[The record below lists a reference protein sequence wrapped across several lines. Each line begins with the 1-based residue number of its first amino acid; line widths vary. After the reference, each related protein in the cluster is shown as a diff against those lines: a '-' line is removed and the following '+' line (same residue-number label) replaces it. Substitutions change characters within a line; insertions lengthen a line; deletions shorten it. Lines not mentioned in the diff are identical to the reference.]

1 MYLPEWVIPFKE
13 SRTEIRFIKGIYY
26 KYEVRYQYN
35 KQKKKTDKITVR
47 LMGKITQEDG
57 FIASDKDL
65 MRQKAN
71 ELPKVDIKNFGI
83 YNLYSTLLSEEI
95 DTLKSIFKDEVA
107 ERLLSFSMMRWA
119 HQSPIKR
126 ASNYHSH
133 DFCSQVWSKSSIS
146 DKLISDSLK
155 FAGQNREAI
164 VEWMNQ
170 MLSKSVCGNN
180 KFIMMDSTHVSTV
193 SEQLGINAKG
203 YNPSHDFDEQ
213 IRLMYL
219 FSSEMKQ
226 PVYYRLINGNI
237 TDISSMSL
245 CVREMNVKDVVF
257 IADKGFYS
265 ENNVRELD
273 KNQLQYI
280 IPLKRNNQLI
290 DFDPLKQ
297 INFKKEIKNFFIYQD
312 RIIWNYQY
320 EKDGKK
326 LIVFL
331 DEKLRV
337 EEEADYLKRI
347 KSHPEN
353 YSKDKF
359 SQKMDGFGTI
369 TIVYKLNSQENQ
381 STQELFEAYKQ
392 RNEVEIMFDSYK
404 NFLHADRM
412 YMHDRHVLEGWLFA
426 NFIAMIAYYKLYCKL
441 KQAKLLTKYSPKD
454 IIELSK
460 SIYQIKIRGEW
471 NRSEITIKTK
481 QLFKKIDI
489 DYLN

>member
-13 SRTEIRFIKGIYY
+13 SRTEIRCIKGIYY

-57 FIASDKDL
+57 FIASEKDL
-65 MRQKAN
+65 MRQNAS
-71 ELPKVDIKNFGI
+71 ELPKVDIKNFGV
-83 YNLYSTLLSEEI
+83 YNLYSNLLSEEI
-95 DTLKSIFKDEVA
+95 DTLRSIFKDDVA

-119 HQSPIKR
+119 YQSPIKR
-126 ASNYHSH
+126 ASNYHAH
-133 DFCSQVWSKSSIS
+133 DFCSQVWSTESIS

-164 VEWMNQ
+164 VEWMFQ
-170 MLSKSVCGNN
+170 MLSKSACGNN
-180 KFIMMDSTHVSTV
+180 KFVMMDSTHVSTV

-203 YNPSHDFDEQ
+203 YNPAYDFDEQ

-219 FSSEMKQ
+219 FSSQMKQ

-237 TDISSMSL
+237 TDISAMGL
-245 CVREMNVKDVVF
+245 CVKEMNIKDVIF
-257 IADKGFYS
+257 IADRGFYS
-265 ENNVRELD
+265 EANLKELD

-280 IPLKRNNQLI
+280 IPLRRNSQLI
-290 DFDPLKQ
+290 DFEPLQ
-297 INFKKEIKNFFIYQD
+297 HVDFKKNIKNFFIYQD
-312 RIIWNYQY
+312 RIIWDYQY

-326 LIVFL
+326 LITFL

-337 EEEADYLKRI
+337 AEESKYLKKI
-347 KSHPEN
+347 NSHPEI
-353 YSKDKF
+353 YSQDKF
-359 SQKMDGFGTI
+359 AQKMEGFGTL
-369 TIVYKLNSQENQ
+369 TIVSKLMGQENL
-381 STQELFEAYKQ
+381 SPQELYQAYKQ

-426 NFIAMIAYYKLYCKL
+426 NFIAMIAYYKLYSRL
-441 KQAKLLTKYSPKD
+441 QQAKLLTKYSPKD

-460 SIYQIKIRGEW
+460 SIYQTKIRGEW
-471 NRSEITIKTK
+471 NRSEITLKTK
-481 QLFKKIDI
+481 QLFKKINI
-489 DYLN
+489 DYLT